1 MKIIGVSLLV
11 IAAIVYAEL
20 HQKFGTIEPCGIL
33 RAAVREHTA
42 QNGAANLSDDAI
54 DAMIEPQFGPLS
66 RQRCMSLALQ
76 AVLSQQPKQ
85 QQPPQPAAQPLQP
98 AALPQVQ
105 TPSYR

>member
-1 MKIIGVSLLV
+1 MRTIGISLLV

-42 QNGAANLSDDAI
+42 QDGAANLSDDAI

-66 RQRCMSLALQ
+66 RQRCISLALQ
-76 AVLSQQPKQ
+76 AVLSQHQ
-85 QQPPQPAAQPLQP
+85 QQPPEPAVPQRVQP

-105 TPSYR
+105 TPIYR